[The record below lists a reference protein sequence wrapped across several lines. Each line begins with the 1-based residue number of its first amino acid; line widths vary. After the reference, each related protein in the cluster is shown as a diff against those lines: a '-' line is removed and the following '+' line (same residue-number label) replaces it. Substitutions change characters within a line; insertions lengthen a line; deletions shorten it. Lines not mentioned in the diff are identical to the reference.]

1 MNKKEI
7 RDLYDAAVQG
17 LVEYYPQLQDRDT
30 VERMWGNIHP
40 GSFSSTQDMYEDIKD
55 QLETQ
60 LEQLENMDFWD

>member
-40 GSFSSTQDMYEDIKD
+40 GAV
-55 QLETQ
+55 L
-60 LEQLENMDFWD
+60 